1 MSKGTLLET
10 CLYRKERGIPIVFS
24 FIPQNESMIPA
35 KSVVTSLG
43 KFKTYATVDVNG
55 HISDNKKLGTYLN
68 VMTSL
73 GPGWIRIRNLVQHRP
88 EHVEG
93 RVIERPRRLSSIKSR
108 KKSG

>member
-10 CLYRKERGIPIVFS
+10 RLFRRDRGIPIVFS
-24 FIPQNESMIPA
+24 FIPREESMIQPG
-35 KSVVTSLG
+35 SVVTSLG
-43 KFKTYATVDVNG
+43 KFKTYTTVDVNG
-55 HISDNKKLGTYLN
+55 HLSDNKKLGTYLN

-88 EHVEG
+88 EPVEG

-108 KKSG
+108 KKSV

>member
-10 CLYRKERGIPIVFS
+10 CLYGRERGIPIVFT
-24 FIPQNESMIPA
+24 FIPQSEGAIPA

-43 KFKTYATVDVNG
+43 KFKTYAMIDVNG
-55 HISDNKKLGTYLN
+55 HISDNRKLGTYLN

-73 GPGWIRIRNLVQHRP
+73 GLGWIRLRNLVQHRP

-93 RVIERPRRLSSIKSR
+93 RVIENPRRLSSIKSP